1 MSAANTDALGRVIA
15 GGDIPQASP
24 T

>member
-15 GGDIPQASP
+15 GGDILQASP